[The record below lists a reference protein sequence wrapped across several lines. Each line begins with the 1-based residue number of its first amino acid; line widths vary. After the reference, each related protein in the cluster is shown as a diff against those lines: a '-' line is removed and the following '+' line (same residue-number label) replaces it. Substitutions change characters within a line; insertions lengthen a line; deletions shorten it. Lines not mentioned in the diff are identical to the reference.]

1 MNSSPPSVSGTYLS
15 VTFFSAAYLFDTC
28 SYDMIY
34 LHREEIPQ
42 YTYIVGIGIGYL
54 ATKGPQPHRCNRISF
69 VAKNGKCIR
78 RQHMR
83 AYVDDFFACAVPTGH
98 HINTDKS
105 HFHYPA
111 LLSRLG

>member
-1 MNSSPPSVSGTYLS
+1 
-15 VTFFSAAYLFDTC
+15 
-28 SYDMIY
+28 MIY

-78 RQHMR
+78 RQQMR

-105 HFHYPA
+105 HFHCPA
-111 LLSRLG
+111 PLHRLG